1 MNENSNDT
9 NEPDRGYRP
18 SRRTML
24 AAAAWSV
31 PVVVVANAAPALAA
45 ATPSN
50 PIRIDFT
57 GSTACKIPGN
67 SWSQDG
73 ICYNKGYVLWA
84 KFVNTGNVDV
94 TLTSINSMVLG
105 SNSVQ
110 QCIVNVTRIQGAC
123 TTNYLSY
130 TPFPGQSEIS
140 GGTVFLPAGGVAY
153 IAIFS
158 NANSDSASTSILVNF
173 SYNDG
178 SGSQSADTAGSLN
191 GESWTNP
198 IGGNADPEDPNG
210 VGSCSFPPGNTC
222 LSPPTAVGTY
232 CSSCAPVA

>member
-31 PVVVVANAAPALAA
+31 PVVVVAQAAPSAGPGRPCRARSRS
-45 ATPSN
+45 TSPS
-50 PIRIDFT
+50 
-57 GSTACKIPGN
+57 SACKIPGN
-67 SWSQDG
+67 SMG
-73 ICYNKGYVLWA
+73 PTVCYNKGYVLWA
-84 KFVNTGNVDV
+84 NFVNTGNVDV

-123 TTNYLSY
+123 TPNYLSY
-130 TPFPGQSEIS
+130 HALPGPIGNLRRHCLPS
-140 GGTVFLPAGGVAY
+140 GRWHRLC
-153 IAIFS
+153 AIFS
-158 NANSDSASTSILVNF
+158 NANSDSASTSIVVNF

-178 SGSQSADTAGSLN
+178 SGSQSTDTAGSLN
-191 GESWTNP
+191 GE
-198 IGGNADPEDPNG
+198 
-210 VGSCSFPPGNTC
+210 C
-222 LSPPTAVGTY
+222 LDEPHRWKRRP
-232 CSSCAPVA
+232 